1 MDRRGGRIEGGR
13 ERIYRVGDRSGEQFP
28 SVGVS
33 SENGV
38 VRRVSS
44 AILRQFQDE
53 SADPL
58 PQAPTT
64 NPCFLNPRDG
74 FPRRSIPIH
83 RGAEGRPKYHRTAAT
98 GCFSRNTM
106 GGRGKKM
113 PWNGRVSVEFIL
125 IISTFFLRRETHLP
139 ATEENLLRSFS
150 FFLSFTP
157 PLSISSSSFLLFF
170 SLF

>member
-1 MDRRGGRIEGGR
+1 MYDRWEEDVSRKNQSLSKIWIEEEKLERGSRAGENESIASA
-13 ERIYRVGDRSGEQFP
+13 DRSGGGEGRAAFP

-58 PQAPTT
+58 PQAPAT

-74 FPRRSIPIH
+74 FPSSSIDPH
-83 RGAEGRPKYHRTAAT
+83 SPRGAEGRPKYHRTAAT
-98 GCFSRNTM
+98 GCFSREYYGEE
-106 GGRGKKM
+106 GGGGGGKKC
-113 PWNGRVSVEFIL
+113 
-125 IISTFFLRRETHLP
+125 RETAASP
-139 ATEENLLRSFS
+139 
-150 FFLSFTP
+150 
-157 PLSISSSSFLLFF
+157 
-170 SLF
+170 

>member
-1 MDRRGGRIEGGR
+1 MIDGRRMYRGKIKVYQRYGSRKRNSREDRGR
-13 ERIYRVGDRSGEQFP
+13 ERTNLSRRRIDRGGGEGRAAFP

-74 FPRRSIPIH
+74 FPSSSIDPH
-83 RGAEGRPKYHRTAAT
+83 SPRGAEGRPKYHRTAAT
-98 GCFSRNTM
+98 GCFSREYYGEEGG
-106 GGRGKKM
+106 GGRKKM
-113 PWNGRVSVEFIL
+113 P
-125 IISTFFLRRETHLP
+125 
-139 ATEENLLRSFS
+139 
-150 FFLSFTP
+150 
-157 PLSISSSSFLLFF
+157 
-170 SLF
+170 

>member
-1 MDRRGGRIEGGR
+1 MSRMYDRWEEDVSRKNQSLSKIWIEEERIERERTNLSCRRIDRGGEGR
-13 ERIYRVGDRSGEQFP
+13 AAFP

-58 PQAPTT
+58 PQAPAT

-74 FPRRSIPIH
+74 FPSSSIDPH
-83 RGAEGRPKYHRTAAT
+83 SPRGAERRPKYHRTAAT
-98 GCFSRNTM
+98 GCFSREYYGEE
-106 GGRGKKM
+106 GGGGGKKC
-113 PWNGRVSVEFIL
+113 
-125 IISTFFLRRETHLP
+125 RETAASP
-139 ATEENLLRSFS
+139 
-150 FFLSFTP
+150 
-157 PLSISSSSFLLFF
+157 
-170 SLF
+170 